1 MKSNVFLL
9 ILVFYSLASA
19 QVPGCTD
26 PVSSSYNPLATV
38 NNGSCVYPSASISP
52 VSSIE
57 LPVAVK
63 ETSGLVKWNGK
74 LYTHNDGADTK
85 LYVLDSISGAV
96 VQSVTIPGVVNKDWE
111 ELAQD
116 NSHLY
121 IGDFGNNGNGNRNNL
136 KIIKINKESVL
147 AGAATSETINF
158 TYDNQTNFTATG
170 GNNTNFD
177 CEAMI
182 VSADSIYLF
191 TKQWVSKKT
200 SVYAL
205 PKTAGTHVAQLKE
218 TYNVGGLITGT
229 AYVEDKRVVVL
240 TGYSNLLQPFLYL
253 LYDFQGHTF
262 FSGNKRK
269 IG

>member
-1 MKSNVFLL
+1 MKSKLLFL
-9 ILVFYSLASA
+9 ILAVYNFESA

-26 PVSSSYNPLATV
+26 PVSSNYNPAATV
-38 NNGSCVYPSASISP
+38 NNGSCIYPSATVSP
-52 VSSIE
+52 VTSVN
-57 LPVAVK
+57 LPEAVK
-63 ETSGLVKWNGK
+63 ETSGLIKWNGK

-85 LYVLDSISGAV
+85 LYALDSISGAV

-136 KIIKINKESVL
+136 KIIKVSKESVL
-147 AGAATSETINF
+147 AGAATTETINF
-158 TYDNQTNFTATG
+158 TYSNQTNFTATG
-170 GNNTNFD
+170 GNNTDFD

-200 SVYAL
+200 
-205 PKTAGTHVAQLKE
+205 
-218 TYNVGGLITGT
+218 
-229 AYVEDKRVVVL
+229 
-240 TGYSNLLQPFLYL
+240 
-253 LYDFQGHTF
+253 
-262 FSGNKRK
+262 
-269 IG
+269 